1 MHQMIVALRVILV
14 VLVCVTEAVSKTDY
28 LETLLVEDHLICKH
42 HSVILDVDGTKQVP
56 AFYFAANTKGF
67 SEIRIR
73 RAEMNPGSCGFDRSN
88 EFGKAAVFCCGDV
101 GQEVYIELTA
111 INAKGESKQCM
122 IQVDVFT
129 GGTLNVDQCLPNI
142 TVTCD
147 FPVDLNNLSNFG
159 TFVKEEH
166 LQQPI
171 IINGLPVGKDG
182 LVQFKCSTDPIIAKK
197 IQINE
202 IVEVEETIGCGQGYS
217 INRTMQLTDRGGVMS
232 ECVQVITI
240 LPDNTPLSYYD
251 ITWPSDTTVFG
262 CADVNAD
269 PLLLGEPITKA
280 ADCENILVNYEDE
293 LLSSRDAACTKLLR
307 RWSVIDWCT
316 YEYNG
321 KNQGK
326 WDHTQIIRIENTV
339 KPDIYNCDD
348 LEICVN
354 ENSCEAVLNY
364 TLHAADECHP
374 YEDLK
379 YTYSLFLNGDDDNG
393 RSGRSQTVTEY
404 LPIGE
409 HVLYWSVS
417 DGCNNIQDCSHRVTV
432 YDCKAPSVFCLTGF
446 TGTLTDNGL
455 DEDPSLE
462 IWASDFVSKAFD
474 NCTPV
479 EELSISL
486 SADTLDQVIY
496 YDCSHVG
503 INDIEIFVTDPK
515 GQQSS
520 CRTSF
525 IIQDNIGVC
534 GDGRLIEAEENEVAA
549 LIAGQVNSPSGAPIS
564 DVQIELAGLKMKAD
578 VSTNDEGQYQFE
590 NIPMNEEYTITPSK
604 EGYSKDGISVLD
616 LVLLQQH
623 ILGLNNLNSPYHMI
637 AGDVNATGT
646 ISAADLVELKTFLIG
661 RTDSFKSNEAW
672 RFIDEAYTFID
683 PSHPWPFTDE
693 AYISNLKDQ
702 TMVKNFIGV
711 KIGDLDQSNTASSV
725 TRTQQTIPAKLVQRE
740 EGQMLSEWSE
750 QVLALSLSWTS
761 QTFDEIKLSGEAI
774 GKDDLAISK
783 IGQVYQYRLIIQR
796 ANGAK
801 IDLSTLHIET
811 SGAFLALKAE
821 VVTVDFTE
829 VEISFSKNASVQN
842 LVEIFP
848 NPFSS
853 SLSLQMNSATQQ
865 SADISVFNAIGQK
878 LHHQRVDLVE
888 GKNEIQMN
896 QLDEVKSG
904 ILYVQT
910 ILADGSRD
918 IQTVV
923 KAQ

>member
-42 HSVILDVDGTKQVP
+42 HTVILDVDGTKEVP
-56 AFYFAANTKGF
+56 AIYFAASTKGF

-88 EFGKAAVFCCGDV
+88 EFGKAAVFCCRDV
-101 GQEVYIELTA
+101 GQEVFIELTA
-111 INAKGESKQCM
+111 INAKGEQKHCM
-122 IQVDVFT
+122 IQVDVLT

-159 TFVKEEH
+159 KFVKEEH

-171 IINGLPVGKDG
+171 IINGLPVGLDG

-202 IVEVEETIGCGQGYS
+202 IVEVEETAGCGQGYY

-232 ECVQVITI
+232 ECLQVITI
-240 LPDNTPLSYYD
+240 LPDKTPLSYHD
-251 ITWPSDTTVFG
+251 IIWPADTTVFG
-262 CADVNAD
+262 CADVNTD
-269 PLLLGEPITKA
+269 PILLGEPITNA

-293 LLSSRDAACTKLLR
+293 LLSSRDIACTKLIR
-307 RWSVIDWCT
+307 RWSIIDWCA

-326 WDHTQIIRIENTV
+326 WDHTQIIQIESTV
-339 KPDIYNCDD
+339 KPEIDNCDD
-348 LEICVN
+348 VEICVN
-354 ENSCEAVLNY
+354 ENSCEGVLNY
-364 TLHAADECHP
+364 RLHATDECHP

-393 RSGRSQTVTEY
+393 RSGSSQTVTEY

-455 DEDPSLE
+455 NEDPSLE

-479 EELSISL
+479 EELTISL
-486 SADTLDQVIY
+486 SPDTLDQVIF
-496 YDCSHVG
+496 YDCSHLG
-503 INDIEIFVTDPK
+503 INDIEIYVTDPK

-534 GDGRLIEAEENEVAA
+534 GGGRLVDVEENEGAA
-549 LIAGQVNSPSGAPIS
+549 LLLGQVNSPAGTPIS
-564 DVQIELAGLKMKAD
+564 DVQIGLAGLKMATET
-578 VSTNDEGQYQFE
+578 STNGNGNYQFE
-590 NIPMNEEYTITPSK
+590 NIPMNEEYTITPHK
-604 EGYSKDGISVLD
+604 EGYTKDGISVLD

-623 ILGLNNLNSPYHMI
+623 ILGFSELNSPYYMI
-637 AGDVNATGT
+637 AADVNDSGT

-672 RFIDEAYTFID
+672 RFLEEAYTFID
-683 PSHPWPFTDE
+683 PLYPWPFKDE
-693 AYISNLKDQ
+693 AHISNLKDQ

-711 KIGDLDQSNTASSV
+711 KIGDLDQSNAGTSE
-725 TRTQQTIPAKLVQRE
+725 TRSKHSISAQTFVYENRE
-740 EGQMLSEWSE
+740 VISGWRG
-750 QVLALSLSWTS
+750 QVLAVSLSWTS
-761 QTFDEIKLSGEAI
+761 QTFDEIKLSSGAI
-774 GKDDLAISK
+774 GIDDLAISK
-783 IGQVYQYRLIIQR
+783 IGQVYQYRLIVHKT
-796 ANGAK
+796 NGSTT
-801 IDLSTLHIET
+801 DLSTVDIQS
-811 SGAFLALKAE
+811 SGTFSDLKARAA
-821 VVTVDFTE
+821 TVDFKE
-829 VEISFSKNASVQN
+829 VDILFSEH
-842 LVEIFP
+842 LVEQNVVQIFP
-848 NPFSS
+848 NPF
-853 SLSLQMNSATQQ
+853 NSTFRIQVYSARQQ
-865 SADISVFNAIGQK
+865 SADVIIFNAVGQK
-878 LHHQRVDLVE
+878 IHHQYIDLVN
-888 GKNEIQMN
+888 GKNDVQIN
-896 QLDEVKSG
+896 QLDDVKSG

-910 ILADGSRD
+910 VLADGSFD
-918 IQTVV
+918 IQTMI
-923 KAQ
+923 KSQ